1 MVDRTQG
8 RKKSEFVA
16 KSSVDAGSYLDY
28 FVNGTNYKISYDNF
42 VSNLGVTGSIAAKG
56 PGTAAPVLTTSGS
69 VNYIRG
75 IEDGPGV
82 VANISA
88 NDGIKIQHSFTA
100 DTTGTPLFLNTTSQN
115 PVVASLVAGDGISLT
130 ATSNYITVA
139 STATQTYGQVTIHGN
154 STATAIAATN
164 TPVLVAG
171 TWVVGSVSNFT
182 ATTGGRLTY
191 TGAPDYTAGI
201 VVSVTLKPATANN
214 QTLIAHIAKNGT
226 VISEA
231 KISRI
236 VDAASSAN
244 VSLSYNVALSTNDYV
259 ELYVSNGSS
268 TDNIVVI
275 DSLFGAH

>member
-56 PGTAAPVLTTSGS
+56 PGTAAPVLTASGS

-88 NDGIKIQHSFTA
+88 NDGIKIEHSFTA

>member
-42 VSNLGVTGSIAAKG
+42 VSNLGVTGSITAKG